1 MLALRGSILLTTLW
15 WPAVVVEEP
24 RQTLWALQ
32 AVVAVVVFFLAA
44 RLLVLLAMALVSAVG
59 EVQTQMAG
67 TPHCSASRLSA
78 AALAVLLLV
87 VSV

>member
-1 MLALRGSILLTTLW
+1 MLALRGSILLTTSW

-78 AALAVLLLV
+78 AVLAVLLLV
-87 VSV
+87 V